1 MLGLRTR
8 IKICGI
14 TRLEDA
20 LAAADSG
27 ADALG
32 FVFYERSPRAI
43 SVSNAAKIIASTPAF
58 VTSVALFVDA
68 EENFINEVISET
80 GVDLLQF
87 HGNET
92 DAFCRSFV
100 RPFIKAV
107 RMRPELDLNKE
118 INAYPNARGVLLDAY
133 SPGIPGGTGE
143 RFDWSRIPADLAR
156 EITLA
161 GGLDAGNVAQ
171 AITSVKPYAVDI
183 SGGVE
188 QSKGIKDAKKIEQLI
203 AEVYRVY
210 NS

>member
-1 MLGLRTR
+1 MRTR